1 MFSRKGEKLA
11 WGRPTWSDTPSFRRS
26 SISSNCARVSLSS
39 KSYPSDASVD
49 ISVEPSEVF
58 GENSTDLNEAAG
70 DTGGDIPMDSIGSSL
85 VINR

>member
-1 MFSRKGEKLA
+1 
-11 WGRPTWSDTPSFRRS
+11 
-26 SISSNCARVSLSS
+26 
-39 KSYPSDASVD
+39 
-49 ISVEPSEVF
+49 VEPSEVF